1 VRHTFV
7 FIYLVIIIVFGWNP
21 EGKATNIPGKQI
33 NPTEQGISNICFYT
47 SANSDF
53 HNIAINEVTFINPL
67 TGSRESFQ
75 KFPFSAAFTEKK
87 IEKCLKD
94 KISDYLFIT
103 ECRTIRLEGP
113 DIIHPFDYF
122 W

>member
-1 VRHTFV
+1 VRHYFV
-7 FIYLVIIIVFGWNP
+7 IIYLVIILVFGWNP
-21 EGKATNIPGKQI
+21 EGKALNKSEKQI
-33 NPTEQGISNICFYT
+33 NPTEQEISNIYFFT
-47 SANSDF
+47 PANSDV
-53 HNIAINEVTFINPL
+53 HNIALNEVTYLSTVIRS
-67 TGSRESFQ
+67 TESFQ
-75 KFPFSAAFTEKK
+75 KFPFSEAFTEKK

-103 ECRTIRLEGP
+103 ECRTIRLEDP